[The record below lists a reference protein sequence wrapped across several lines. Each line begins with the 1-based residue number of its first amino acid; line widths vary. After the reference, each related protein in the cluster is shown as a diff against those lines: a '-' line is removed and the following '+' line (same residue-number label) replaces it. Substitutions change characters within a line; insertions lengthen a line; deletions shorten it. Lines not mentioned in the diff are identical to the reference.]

1 MCNLYITKKDTE
13 ISKKRNT
20 LMLRR
25 DNKKITE
32 LPLLKIDQVVIIGN
46 VSLTGSAVQLLL
58 KEDISIVYL
67 DYYGNYKGRLVAK
80 NSKNSI
86 FRLKQFEAYKNKNF
100 KLKLSKT
107 IVQSKLKNMK
117 VLLQTSNRKGEFSKS
132 QEDKIQKLTAIINK
146 TDLAGSTA
154 ELLGYEGIGSK
165 YYFSQFNKL
174 IKDNFHFDGRNRR
187 PPKDPVNA
195 MLSFGYSL
203 LLNEIITAL
212 YLTGF
217 DPYLGF
223 LHSVEYSKP
232 ALALD
237 LIEEFRQPIVDRLV
251 KKLINMD
258 MIEQEN
264 FEIISEKVLF
274 NEEGRNI
281 FLKAYEDKILSEI
294 SYNETNLSWRKVI
307 RKQSQLLKKSIEN
320 DSEYKA
326 IEGR

>member
-1 MCNLYITKKDTE
+1 
-13 ISKKRNT
+13 
-20 LMLRR
+20 
-25 DNKKITE
+25 
-32 LPLLKIDQVVIIGN
+32 
-46 VSLTGSAVQLLL
+46 
-58 KEDISIVYL
+58 
-67 DYYGNYKGRLVAK
+67 
-80 NSKNSI
+80 
-86 FRLKQFEAYKNKNF
+86 
-100 KLKLSKT
+100 
-107 IVQSKLKNMK
+107 
-117 VLLQTSNRKGEFSKS
+117 
-132 QEDKIQKLTAIINK
+132 
-146 TDLAGSTA
+146 
-154 ELLGYEGIGSK
+154 
-165 YYFSQFNKL
+165 
-174 IKDNFHFDGRNRR
+174 
-187 PPKDPVNA
+187 

-203 LLNEIITAL
+203 LLNEVITAL

-217 DPYLGF
+217 DPYIGF

-264 FEIISEKVLF
+264 FEILSEKVLF

-281 FLKAYEDKILSEI
+281 FLKSYEDKILSEI

-326 IEGR
+326 IEVR